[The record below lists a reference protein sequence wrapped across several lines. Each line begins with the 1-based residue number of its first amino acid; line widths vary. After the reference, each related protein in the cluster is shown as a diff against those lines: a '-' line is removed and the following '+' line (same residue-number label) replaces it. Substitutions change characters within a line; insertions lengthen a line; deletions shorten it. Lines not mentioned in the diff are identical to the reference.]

1 MVDLTQ
7 KKKKNLIANTFF
19 LVIYI
24 SESLNHP
31 SRTYKKYKYMSNVFK
46 LKDQFSLAKYV
57 PAFTKNILYRKL
69 LAGEDVKVHVSHK
82 HKEIIVCTQ
91 Y

>member
-7 KKKKNLIANTFF
+7 KKIKFNCQYFFHSNL
-19 LVIYI
+19 YI

-31 SRTYKKYKYMSNVFK
+31 SRTYKKYEYMSNVFK

-69 LAGEDVKVHVSHK
+69 LVGEDVKVHESHK

>member
-7 KKKKNLIANTFF
+7 KKKNLIANTFF
-19 LVIYI
+19 IVIYI

-31 SRTYKKYKYMSNVFK
+31 SRTYKKYKYMSNV

-69 LAGEDVKVHVSHK
+69 LAGEYVKVHVSHK

>member
-1 MVDLTQ
+1 MVDLTH
-7 KKKKNLIANTFF
+7 KKKNLIANTFF
-19 LVIYI
+19 IVIYI

-57 PAFTKNILYRKL
+57 PAFIGNSW
-69 LAGEDVKVHVSHK
+69 LAKM
-82 HKEIIVCTQ
+82 
-91 Y
+91 